1 MEKALVG
8 LRGPLTKL
16 LGYVMKVRL
25 PPKNKDFKPPAKNCF
40 IREQTGSKSPEQL
53 CLEY

>member
-8 LRGPLTKL
+8 LCGPLTKL

-25 PPKNKDFKPPAKNCF
+25 PPKKDSRPPAKNSF
-40 IREQTGSKSPEQL
+40 IREQPGSEPPEQL
-53 CLEY
+53 LLGY